1 VGTITEFGQSA
12 NKLYFEG
19 PMSTE
24 GDNVRLTRRLFDRWN
39 SGDHEID
46 PELIDREFELH
57 TPLGSSRAE
66 AYQGYEGVGER
77 VAEVERQFE
86 TLRFEIDEMRELD
99 DDRVL
104 ASGVAHVRGRGSDIE
119 VDQPLEWLLTFRRG
133 RLLRYEA
140 FVDEEA
146 NPAGVE

>member
-1 VGTITEFGQSA
+1 VAPITVLARQPISLIEE
-12 NKLYFEG
+12 L
-19 PMSTE
+19 MSMDGE
-24 GDNVRLTRRLFDRWN
+24 NARLTRELFERWN

-46 PELIDREFELH
+46 PERIDREFELH
-57 TPLGSSRAE
+57 TPLGSTRGAP
-66 AYQGYEGVGER
+66 YHGYEGVGER

-86 TLRFEIDEMRELD
+86 TLRFELDDLRELD

-119 VDQPLEWLLTFRRG
+119 VQQPIEWLLTFRG
-133 RLLRYEA
+133 GKLLRYEA